1 MKKYTIELSEPALK
15 LFHGIFMEGLE
26 SGGCHLSS
34 KPPEDIVEEIQGI
47 CKDITDQWENEQM
60 IKTGSPTRRLQ

>member
-1 MKKYTIELSEPALK
+1 MKKYKIELSEQALK

-34 KPPEDIVEEIQGI
+34 KEPEALVEEIEGI
-47 CKDITDQWENEQM
+47 AQEILTQWEAEQIDKDI
-60 IKTGSPTRRLQ
+60 PVRRLQ